1 MNVSINDTALIECP
15 ECRLRYAVVTES
27 CGMVEV
33 LKAAPCPTCIQEKL
47 EGLEAHASSLE
58 SEFQSERD
66 TCTGL
71 RFALKASRDHI
82 KPALRE
88 IDNAL

>member
-1 MNVSINDTALIECP
+1 MNVSINDTALITCP

-33 LKAAPCPTCIQEKL
+33 LKAAPCPHCIAEKL

-58 SEFQSERD
+58 SEFRSEMD
-66 TCTGL
+66 TNAKL
-71 RFALKASRDHI
+71 RFALRGAKDHI
-82 KPALRE
+82 NSALRE
-88 IDNAL
+88 ISNAL